1 MDSAGR
7 QSPSGWDGTM
17 KSLLNEA
24 LARHQE
30 AEAKEEREAAK
41 PKAVDKKTGD
51 DEEIEKI
58 VESINVSI
66 KIVGCGGGGSN
77 TINRC
82 SEAGITGA
90 QLAAVNTDA
99 KHLLSVHAPKKILI
113 GKRLTKGVGAGA
125 LPEVGEQAADENEEE
140 IRDFLRG
147 AHVVFITAGMGGGTG
162 TGSAQYVARVAKEE
176 GALTMGVVTMPFKS
190 EGRIRMENA
199 EAGLDKLR
207 KFTDTAIVIYN
218 DKLLELV
225 PRLPINAAFKV
236 ADEILMQSIKGMTEI
251 ITKPGLVN
259 LDYADLMTI
268 MKGGGVAM
276 IGIGESEEERDRIE
290 YAINEAL
297 ESPLLG
303 EVDLTHARGALVR
316 VVGGN
321 DLTVSE
327 AERAAEI
334 VGQKINPQ
342 ARIIWGCS
350 VDDELEHTVRVLL
363 VITGVKSKSL
373 LGKEVYTGPVKTS
386 AEVDEVR

>member
-1 MDSAGR
+1 MIELVSNPDPGARIKVIGAG
-7 QSPSGWDGTM
+7 
-17 KSLLNEA
+17 
-24 LARHQE
+24 
-30 AEAKEEREAAK
+30 
-41 PKAVDKKTGD
+41 
-51 DEEIEKI
+51 
-58 VESINVSI
+58 
-66 KIVGCGGGGSN
+66 GCGGN
-77 TINRC
+77 AVNHMINVGLRNVDF
-82 SEAGITGA
+82 I
-90 QLAAVNTDA
+90 AVNTDIQA
-99 KHLLSVHAPKKILI
+99 LQNNHAPLRVQIGDEITRGRGTGGNPEIGRKAALEDEARLRELLSEA
-113 GKRLTKGVGAGA
+113 
-125 LPEVGEQAADENEEE
+125 EM
-140 IRDFLRG
+140 
-147 AHVVFITAGMGGGTG
+147 VFVTAGMGGGTG
-162 TGSAQYVARVAKEE
+162 TGSAQYVARVGKEE

-207 KFTDTAIVIYN
+207 KFCDTTIVIYN

-316 VVGGN
+316 VVGGP

-327 AERAAEI
+327 AEKAAEV

-350 VDDELEHTVRVLL
+350 VEDALDHTVRVLL

-386 AEVDEVR
+386 SEVDEVR

>member
-1 MDSAGR
+1 
-7 QSPSGWDGTM
+7 M

-30 AEAKEEREAAK
+30 AQEQEEKEKAAAAAK
-41 PKAVDKKTGD
+41 PETAKSQD
-51 DEEIEKI
+51 DSDIQKI

-77 TINRC
+77 TIDRC
-82 SEAGITGA
+82 EEAGITGA
-90 QLAAVNTDA
+90 QLCAINTDA

-113 GKRLTKGVGAGA
+113 GKRLTKGLGAGA
-125 LPEVGEQAADENEEE
+125 LPEVGEQAAHENEEE
-140 IRDFLRG
+140 IREFIRG

-162 TGSAQYVARVAKEE
+162 TGAAQYVAHVAKEE
-176 GALTMGVVTMPFKS
+176 GSLTMGVVTMPFKS

-207 KFTDTAIVIYN
+207 KFCDTTIVIYN

-276 IGIGESEEERDRIE
+276 IGIGESDEERDRIE

-303 EVDLTHARGALVR
+303 EVDLTHARGVLVR
-316 VVGGN
+316 VVGGP

-327 AERAAEI
+327 AEKAAEV
-334 VGQKINPQ
+334 VGQKVNPQ

-350 VDDELEHTVRVLL
+350 VEPELANTVQVLL

-373 LGKEVYTGPVKTS
+373 LGKDVNTGAVRLGTS
-386 AEVDEVR
+386 SEVDEVR

>member
-1 MDSAGR
+1 M
-7 QSPSGWDGTM
+7 
-17 KSLLNEA
+17 
-24 LARHQE
+24 
-30 AEAKEEREAAK
+30 
-41 PKAVDKKTGD
+41 
-51 DEEIEKI
+51 
-58 VESINVSI
+58 
-66 KIVGCGGGGSN
+66 
-77 TINRC
+77 
-82 SEAGITGA
+82 
-90 QLAAVNTDA
+90 
-99 KHLLSVHAPKKILI
+99 
-113 GKRLTKGVGAGA
+113 
-125 LPEVGEQAADENEEE
+125 
-140 IRDFLRG
+140 
-147 AHVVFITAGMGGGTG
+147 
-162 TGSAQYVARVAKEE
+162 
-176 GALTMGVVTMPFKS
+176 
-190 EGRIRMENA
+190 
-199 EAGLDKLR
+199 
-207 KFTDTAIVIYN
+207 IYN

>member
-1 MDSAGR
+1 MRPASV
-7 QSPSGWDGTM
+7 STGWDGTM

-41 PKAVDKKTGD
+41 AAKTPEKGKNND
-51 DEEIEKI
+51 DQEIEKI

-77 TINRC
+77 TVNRC

-90 QLAAVNTDA
+90 QLCAVNTDA

-113 GKRLTKGVGAGA
+113 GKRLTKGLGAGA
-125 LPEVGEQAADENEEE
+125 LPEVGEQAAHENEEE
-140 IRDFLRG
+140 IR
-147 AHVVFITAGMGGGTG
+147 
-162 TGSAQYVARVAKEE
+162 
-176 GALTMGVVTMPFKS
+176 
-190 EGRIRMENA
+190 
-199 EAGLDKLR
+199 
-207 KFTDTAIVIYN
+207 
-218 DKLLELV
+218 
-225 PRLPINAAFKV
+225 
-236 ADEILMQSIKGMTEI
+236 EILMQSIKGMTEI

-316 VVGGN
+316 VVGGG
-321 DLTVSE
+321 DMTVSE

-350 VDDELEHTVRVLL
+350 VDDELDHTVRVLL

-386 AEVDEVR
+386 AEEDEVR